1 MYPLISKI
9 STTVRKL
16 FGLYG
21 LRLWFAIGSQIA
33 PRATLERAARVFC
46 TPLASSR
53 SRALAAPTFGA
64 REDVIAVDDH
74 NVTAYVWGDP
84 NRQPYVLF
92 AHGWSS
98 HGTRIAAWLPRLRQ
112 AGYAVVAFDQPAH
125 GRSPGQLATLPCFTR
140 HLLAVGAHFGP
151 AAVVIGHSLGGAATA
166 NALARG
172 LQAERAVLIAPAAD
186 PVDAVQRFADLLWI
200 GRNLCQRMFAFFES
214 RIGITFDEQQ
224 AHHTAPLIGRPA
236 LIVHDLEDRDVP
248 WSEGERYA
256 RYWPDS
262 RLMTTRGLGHRR
274 VLEDETVIT
283 AVMRFLRGE
292 TVGDR
297 LVSSPNLPFGVA

>member
-1 MYPLISKI
+1 M
-9 STTVRKL
+9 
-16 FGLYG
+16 
-21 LRLWFAIGSQIA
+21 RLWFAIGSLVA

-46 TPLASSR
+46 TPLPSSR
-53 SRALAAPTFGA
+53 SRALAAPTYGA
-64 REDVIAVDDH
+64 REDAIAVDGHD
-74 NVTAYVWGDP
+74 VTAYVWGDP
-84 NRQPYVLF
+84 RGQPYVLF

-125 GRSPGQLATLPCFTR
+125 GRSPGELATLPCFTR

-166 NALARG
+166 NALTRG

-186 PVDAVQRFADLLWI
+186 PIAAAERFADLVWI
-200 GRNLCQRMFAFFES
+200 GRNLCQRMFEFFES

-224 AHHTAPLIGRPA
+224 AHHTAPVIGRPA

-262 RLMTTRGLGHRR
+262 RLLTTRGLGHRR
-274 VLEDETVIT
+274 VLEDEKVIA
-283 AVMRFLRGE
+283 AVMGFLRGE